1 MYLSKSEIIIVCWY
15 VYIVE
20 SPTVTSPTNSDT
32 FTTNERTDITFRCN
46 ATGSPLPIISFFYD
60 GTELTRDQGRPA
72 SMEDLLMNRVML
84 DSPVPLLNPV
94 TGLYEVSRTL
104 TLFNAVDG
112 DSGAFVCSA
121 TADIPGSGMRADS
134 VMFNLTVFGT
144 LLIFCD
150 SIIIL

>member
-1 MYLSKSEIIIVCWY
+1 MYLSKSEIIIVCCY

-20 SPTVTSPTNSDT
+20 SPIVTSPMNFDT
-32 FTTNERTDITFRCN
+32 FTTNEQTDNTFTCN
-46 ATGSPLPIISFFYD
+46 ATGSPMPIISFFYD
-60 GTELTRDQGRPA
+60 GAELIRVQGRPA

-84 DSPVPLLNPV
+84 GSPVPLLNPV

-104 TLFNAVDG
+104 TLFNAVDR

-121 TADIPGSGMRADS
+121 SAAIPGSGMRADS
-134 VMFNLTVFGT
+134 VMFNLTVFGK